1 MMRQRLAKLISNILN
16 PFLVSFIVI
25 VLLTANSTSSV
36 ADATKW
42 SLIAIALS
50 VLPVFTIIV
59 YLVRRKQLDGIFIN
73 PRRQRNRI
81 YLMAIGFAVIGCA
94 VLFMLEAPD
103 LLMASFVSGLTAVV
117 VFMVINLFWKISL
130 HIAFVSASVTVLII
144 IYGGI
149 IAWTL
154 VFLPLVAWARL
165 EMKLHS
171 AKQVA
176 AGALLSASII
186 LVIFQLFGII
196 GS

>member
-1 MMRQRLAKLISNILN
+1 MRQRLAKLISNILN
-16 PFLVSFIVI
+16 PFLVSFIVTE
-25 VLLTANSTSSV
+25 LLTANSTSSV
-36 ADATKW
+36 ANVNKW

-59 YLVRRKQLDGIFIN
+59 YLVRGKQLDGIFIN
-73 PRRQRNRI
+73 PLRQRNRI

-154 VFLPLVAWARL
+154 VFLPLVAWARI
-165 EMKLHS
+165 EMKLHT
-171 AKQVA
+171 AEQVA
-176 AGALLSASII
+176 TGAILAAGII
-186 LVIFQLFGII
+186 LVVFQLFGII